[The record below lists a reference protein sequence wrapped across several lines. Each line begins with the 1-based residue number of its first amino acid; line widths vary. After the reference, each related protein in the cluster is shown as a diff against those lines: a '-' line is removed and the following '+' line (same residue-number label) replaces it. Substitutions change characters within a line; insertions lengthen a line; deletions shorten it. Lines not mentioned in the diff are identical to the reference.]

1 MKSLFKNYSKYMAL
15 FLFASI
21 AAFAQTGTFTTAAN
35 SLLAEGTGIVVSVA
49 SLVFIV
55 GGLWAAATGRIM
67 GLAGVAAGIFFAV
80 KASAIVGF
88 INGL

>member
-1 MKSLFKNYSKYMAL
+1 MQFARKYSKYIGL
-15 FLFASI
+15 FLLASI
-21 AAFAQTGTFTTAAN
+21 AAFAQTGTFGTASN
-35 SLLAEGTGIVVSVA
+35 GLLAEATSIVVPVA
-49 SLVFIV
+49 SLVFII
-55 GGLWAAATGRIM
+55 GGLWVAATGRIM